1 MSRLLINENPL
12 QVLPSL
18 ACAIGLNEAVV
29 LQQIH
34 YWMASSS
41 HLHDGRRWV
50 YNSVPSWQKQFPFW
64 SESTVK
70 RALISLEKQGMVISG
85 NYNRDPRDHSK
96 WYSIKYEALAALESA
111 QKSLNDASGQFDPIE
126 QVNMNRCNGSGCTDA
141 TGQDESVHQANMA
154 RPLPETTTENT
165 QETNPGNKTSGAQA
179 EARTPAKRVLQDYSP
194 EFETAWKAYPKRA
207 GGNPKPSAWKHWK
220 ARLKEGISPDDML
233 AGVQRYA
240 AWVTVTGK
248 SGTEYVKQAATFFG
262 PDRHFAE
269 SWTLPGQQPRST
281 PAQSRHSGFSERDY
295 GTTTIPSWAKG
306 VTE

>member
-34 YWMASSS
+34 YWMASSQ
-41 HLHDGRRWV
+41 HVHDGRRWV

-70 RALISLEKQGMVISG
+70 RALLSLEKQGMVISG

-96 WYSIKYEALAALESA
+96 WYSINYEALAALENS
-111 QKSLNDASGQFDPIE
+111 QKQVNDASGQFDPIE
-126 QVNMNRCNGSGCTDA
+126 QVNLTRCNGSECTDA
-141 TGQDESVHQANMA
+141 PGQNESVHQVNMT

-165 QETNPGNKTSGAQA
+165 QETNSENKTHGVQA
-179 EARTPAKRVLQDYSP
+179 EARTPAKRSCREYSP
-194 EFETAWKAYPKRA
+194 EFETAWQAYPKRA
-207 GGNPKPSAWKHWK
+207 GANNKSAAGK
-220 ARLKEGISPDDML
+220 AWAARIKSGVTASTML

-240 AWVTVTGK
+240 AFVAATGR

-262 PDRHFAE
+262 PDHHFDEAWDAPATPKRQTA
-269 SWTLPGQQPRST
+269 SQQK
-281 PAQSRHSGFSERDY
+281 HSGFDSREY
-295 GTTTIPSWAKG
+295 GQTQSPAWARG
-306 VTE
+306 NQ

>member
-34 YWMASSS
+34 YWMASSQ
-41 HLHDGRRWV
+41 HVHDGRRWV

-70 RALISLEKQGMVISG
+70 RALLSLEKQGMVISG

-96 WYSIKYEALAALESA
+96 WYSINYEALAALENS
-111 QKSLNDASGQFDPIE
+111 QKPVNDASGQFDPIE
-126 QVNMNRCNGSGCTDA
+126 QVDVTRCNGSECTDA
-141 TGQDESVHQANMA
+141 PGQNESVHQVNMT

-165 QETNPGNKTSGAQA
+165 QETNSENKTHGAQA
-179 EARTPAKRVLQDYSP
+179 EARTPVKKVYSP
-194 EFETAWKAYPKRA
+194 EFEILWKAYPKRPNDNKSA
-207 GGNPKPSAWKHWK
+207 AWKAWSARIK
-220 ARLKEGISPDDML
+220 AGATAEAIL

-240 AWVTVTGK
+240 AYVAATGI
-248 SGTEYVKQAATFFG
+248 SGSQYIKQAATFLG
-262 PDRHFAE
+262 PYNHFE
-269 SWTLPGQQPRST
+269 SEWALPAAPQRQTASQQK
-281 PAQSRHSGFSERDY
+281 HSGFDSREY
-295 GTTTIPSWAKG
+295 GQTQSPAWARG
-306 VTE
+306 NQ